1 VADRS
6 QVPNSDIP
14 AFSHVWLV
22 VLENTGYDRI
32 VGASEAPYLNGLIDR
47 YGLAEAYQA
56 VARPSQPNYLALFSG
71 STHGVED
78 NDVHDIDAPTIVDQL
93 EGAGRTW
100 RAYAENLPPD
110 CFLGPTASGGPDGPG
125 TYARKHMPAL
135 SFTTITGD
143 PDRCALVS
151 DLSGFAP
158 ANSDF
163 AFIVPNLCH
172 AMHDCS
178 VAEGDAWLA
187 DFLPRIIDSPAF
199 AADGLLVV
207 TFDEGDADAN
217 GPGRVATIVVAPGVA
232 GIRSNVAHDHF
243 GLLRTVEDAWGL
255 GCLEESCGAQALTEF
270 FAAP

>member
-1 VADRS
+1 
-6 QVPNSDIP
+6 
-14 AFSHVWLV
+14 
-22 VLENTGYDRI
+22 
-32 VGASEAPYLNGLIDR
+32 
-47 YGLAEAYQA
+47 
-56 VARPSQPNYLALFSG
+56 
-71 STHGVED
+71 
-78 NDVHDIDAPTIVDQL
+78 
-93 EGAGRTW
+93 
-100 RAYAENLPPD
+100 
-110 CFLGPTASGGPDGPG
+110 
-125 TYARKHMPAL
+125 MPAL